1 MYTFFFW
8 AEMQIKPAVLYSEHT
23 ASHVYSMISS
33 CLQYPAKKN
42 NKTTT
47 QKNTLAVAFLYS

>member
-1 MYTFFFW
+1 MYTFFFR

-33 CLQYPAKKN
+33 SLQYPAKK
-42 NKTTT
+42 KKK
-47 QKNTLAVAFLYS
+47 QQENTLAVAFLYS